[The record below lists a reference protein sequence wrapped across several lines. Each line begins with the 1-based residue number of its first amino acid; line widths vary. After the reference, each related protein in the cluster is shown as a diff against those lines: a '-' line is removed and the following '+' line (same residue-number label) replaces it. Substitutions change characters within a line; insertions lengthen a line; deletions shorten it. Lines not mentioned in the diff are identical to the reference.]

1 MDFITSLCKY
11 KRALKIFQAL
21 VEKKKIFEG
30 LGCNG
35 ASLQSAA
42 VSKEALEEFGHTA
55 PSAQKDGLLSYRLER
70 VELLTVLKSTGELQR
85 HKELRRQVQR
95 HPRAGSSA

>member
-1 MDFITSLCKY
+1 M
-11 KRALKIFQAL
+11 
-21 VEKKKIFEG
+21 
-30 LGCNG
+30 
-35 ASLQSAA
+35 QSAA

-85 HKELRRQVQR
+85 HKELRRRVQR
-95 HPRAGSSA
+95 HPRTGSSA